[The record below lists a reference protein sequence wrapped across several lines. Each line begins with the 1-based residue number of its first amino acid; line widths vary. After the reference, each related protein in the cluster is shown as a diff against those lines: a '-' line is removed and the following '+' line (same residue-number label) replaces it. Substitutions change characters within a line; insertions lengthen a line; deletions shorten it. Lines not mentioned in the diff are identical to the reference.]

1 MCNKE
6 EFRKYPDYLKRYI
19 MRSLYYI
26 QKDRDIRIPEV
37 TLKPL
42 FKNFTGEDFK
52 SSVGLLFQYI
62 KGAEIDNSTKIK
74 LIEEVTQRF
83 RNIDELL
90 KTKD

>member
-1 MCNKE
+1 
-6 EFRKYPDYLKRYI
+6 

-62 KGAEIDNSTKIK
+62 KGDEIDNSTKIK